1 MSDTKIERL
10 QAIKFYTLG
19 PPSSELTRV
28 FNAFYE
34 AEYKKTRNQWRGW
47 ITDGIAE
54 ARNLV
59 NAYFDEV
66 FKLLF
71 DDRSKLTYPSR
82 LKFERSSRPR
92 ACMFFGEELPFA
104 GRSKNVGLL

>member
-1 MSDTKIERL
+1 MKKGIAIRGSHVHRWRISDTKIERL

-54 ARNLV
+54 AQNLI

-71 DDRSKLTYPSR
+71 DDRGKLTYPSR
-82 LKFERSSRPR
+82 LKF
-92 ACMFFGEELPFA
+92 
-104 GRSKNVGLL
+104 